1 MKTRTVIVLGLVA
14 GIVVLLVVFARPI
27 VWPILFPPKARV
39 IGFDADASGAGE
51 GPFTF
56 ERYATVLAATVDANG
71 MVNYSALK
79 ANSGDLDA
87 FGAMLGALDA
97 NVYAAW
103 PEKQQ
108 IAFWINAYNA
118 LTLKAIISH
127 YPISGS
133 SPLYPKSSIRQI
145 LGGHAWDKLEFIVMG
160 EKRTLNEIEHTVL
173 RKQFSEP
180 RIHVA
185 LVCAAISCPPLRN
198 EPFVAERLDEQLDDQ
213 GRRFAA
219 STKGLRID
227 RSAKRVYLSAIF
239 KWFGDDFIAVYGAED
254 KFTGKTA
261 AQRAVLNYI
270 SAYVGDDDRTYLET
284 GHYTVKYLDYDWT
297 LNEQKR

>member
-39 IGFDADASGAGE
+39 IGFDADASGARE

-56 ERYATVLAATVDANG
+56 EPYATALAATVDDAG

-97 NVYAAW
+97 KVYAAW
-103 PEKQQ
+103 TEQQQ

-133 SPLYPKSSIRQI
+133 SLLYPKSSIRQV

-160 EKRTLNEIEHTVL
+160 EKRTLDAIEHQIL
-173 RKQFSEP
+173 RKEFSEP

-219 STKGLRID
+219 SAKGLRID

-239 KWFGDDFIAVYGAED
+239 DWFGSDFTTAYGTD
-254 KFTGKTA
+254 KKFAGKSAT
-261 AQRAVLNYI
+261 QRAVLNYI
-270 SAYVGDDDRTYLET
+270 SATLDDDDRAYLEDE
-284 GHYTVKYLDYDWT
+284 HYAIKYLDYDWS
-297 LNEQKR
+297 LNEQE